1 MLKLICNQKLVNLFL
16 VSLLLIHKRKRLR
29 VLIVRNLSNL
39 KIKKFSRFFKSNLE
53 IKLKVKKK
61 EIIKV

>member
-1 MLKLICNQKLVNLFL
+1 MLKLICNQKQVNLFL